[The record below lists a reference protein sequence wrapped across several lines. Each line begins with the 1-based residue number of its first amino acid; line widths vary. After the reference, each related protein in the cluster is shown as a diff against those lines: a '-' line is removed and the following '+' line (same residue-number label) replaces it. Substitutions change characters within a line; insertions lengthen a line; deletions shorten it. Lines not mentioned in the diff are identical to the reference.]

1 MKLQINCDSPLL
13 QETLEIFLKD
23 FLDKNGIVISDN
35 PEKGE
40 IIIGR
45 DIKKPFTKT
54 SLMLQI
60 EKYFNI
66 HKLKPQKSFEEKLDE
81 IFENFKNEIKN
92 LIKEYYGKR

>member
-13 QETLEIFLKD
+13 QEALEIYLKD

-35 PEKGE
+35 SEKGE

-54 SLMLQI
+54 SLLLQI

-81 IFENFKNEIKN
+81 IFEHFKNEIKN